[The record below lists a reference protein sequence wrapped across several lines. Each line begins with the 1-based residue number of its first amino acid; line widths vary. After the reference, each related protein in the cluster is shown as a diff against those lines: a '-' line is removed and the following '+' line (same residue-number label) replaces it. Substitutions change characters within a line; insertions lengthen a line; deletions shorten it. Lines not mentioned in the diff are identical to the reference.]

1 MTKPASLVPLK
12 NIFLLWTESS
22 DHSQLNRPLTW
33 SEAEL
38 AIQSMAAVAPDAGY
52 DKTSFRIEW
61 ADGETYTARLE
72 IARPMSAAPA
82 PLSSHVR
89 LALEFTAGRWR
100 PGEMT
105 DEQQRAFLAEGEQ
118 FSPGRAAWAARNPR
132 RLRAGRRPV
141 NASYSPEDNKLRL
154 RSSSRLSAEIYARV
168 RAAGFIWAPKQ
179 DLFVAPMWTP
189 AREDLLLELC
199 GEIDDEDTSLVDRA
213 EQRAERFE
221 EYRGKRAQDAERA
234 RAGVAAIA
242 DGIPLGQPI
251 LVGHHSERHA
261 RRDAEKIES
270 GMRKAVKLWD
280 TSQYWQ
286 DRAAGA
292 IRHAKYKELPA
303 VRARRIK
310 TLEAE
315 QRKHERDMA
324 ECEKYANLWR
334 NDGIKRKDGSPTTL
348 AERVSF
354 LVRVG
359 AGCSY
364 ELAGRL
370 QKGEITPEEAQASVI
385 AGHEAGAAYE
395 RRWISHLEN
404 RLGYERALLNET
416 GYVPP
421 PKPKSKADLP
431 ILNYPGKVS
440 YRNRYSH
447 SDVVECEATP
457 MTKAEFARINKDYK
471 GTVISAC
478 GTHRLRTAM
487 LKGHTYGIVYL
498 TDSKQHARP
507 DAATIAA
514 QAEADEAAR
523 EAAISRKL
531 DESRE
536 RMLASE
542 ARRPG
547 REQAAQ
553 EAAPFEAIKGAL
565 KAGVQVAVAPQL
577 FPTPPELAIRMVELA
592 EIRQGMCVLEPSAGT
607 GNLARAIRSAV
618 PGAHLDLIEID
629 PKLCS
634 ILKASGF
641 EVSCRDFLA
650 ASMPVCPDSEGGH
663 DRVLINPPFSKG
675 QDVAHILHALKF
687 LKPGG
692 RLVALCAN
700 GPRQQAE
707 LRPLATTWEEL
718 PEGTFAEQGTNVR
731 AALLT
736 VRR

>member
-1 MTKPASLVPLK
+1 
-12 NIFLLWTESS
+12 
-22 DHSQLNRPLTW
+22 
-33 SEAEL
+33 
-38 AIQSMAAVAPDAGY
+38 MAGP
-52 DKTSFRIEW
+52 
-61 ADGETYTARLE
+61 
-72 IARPMSAAPA
+72 
-82 PLSSHVR
+82 
-89 LALEFTAGRWR
+89 
-100 PGEMT
+100 
-105 DEQQRAFLAEGEQ
+105 
-118 FSPGRAAWAARNPR
+118 
-132 RLRAGRRPV
+132 
-141 NASYSPEDNKLRL
+141 
-154 RSSSRLSAEIYARV
+154 SSRRHPTRKVQGVAR
-168 RAAGFIWAPKQ
+168 
-179 DLFVAPMWTP
+179 
-189 AREDLLLELC
+189 
-199 GEIDDEDTSLVDRA
+199 
-213 EQRAERFE
+213 
-221 EYRGKRAQDAERA
+221 RA
-234 RAGVAAIA
+234 R
-242 DGIPLGQPI
+242 
-251 LVGHHSERHA
+251 
-261 RRDAEKIES
+261 
-270 GMRKAVKLWD
+270 
-280 TSQYWQ
+280 
-286 DRAAGA
+286 
-292 IRHAKYKELPA
+292 
-303 VRARRIK
+303 RRIK

-334 NDGIKRKDGSPTTL
+334 NPTASKRKDGSPTTL

-385 AGHEAGAAYE
+385 AGHEASAAYE

-487 LKGHTYGIVYL
+487 LKGHAYGIVYL

-523 EAAISRKL
+523 EAAIPRKL

-542 ARRPG
+542 ARRPE

-553 EAAPFEAIKGAL
+553 EAAPFEAVKESA
-565 KAGVQVAVAPQL
+565 
-577 FPTPPELAIRMVELA
+577 
-592 EIRQGMCVLEPSAGT
+592 QGGSAGRRGSPALPDAAGAGHPHGRAG
-607 GNLARAIRSAV
+607 GNPA
-618 PGAHLDLIEID
+618 
-629 PKLCS
+629 
-634 ILKASGF
+634 
-641 EVSCRDFLA
+641 
-650 ASMPVCPDSEGGH
+650 GH
-663 DRVLINPPFSKG
+663 
-675 QDVAHILHALKF
+675 
-687 LKPGG
+687 
-692 RLVALCAN
+692 
-700 GPRQQAE
+700 
-707 LRPLATTWEEL
+707 
-718 PEGTFAEQGTNVR
+718 VR
-731 AALLT
+731 AGAERRHGEPGKGDPQRRPGRPPRSHRDRSEAVLHPQG
-736 VRR
+736 VRLRGLVP